1 MAVHVVTTS
10 AAAKIRKA
18 KIRIAK
24 IGIVKIRI
32 AKIRIVKIRIAVT
45 MTRNNVDIKREDTK
59 E

>member
-18 KIRIAK
+18 KIRKA
-24 IGIVKIRI
+24 KIRI
-32 AKIRIVKIRIAVT
+32 AKIGTVKIRIAKIRIAVT

>member
-10 AAAKIRKA
+10 AAAKIRKSKIRKA
-18 KIRIAK
+18 EIRSAEIRIA
-24 IGIVKIRI
+24 
-32 AKIRIVKIRIAVT
+32 KIRIAVT